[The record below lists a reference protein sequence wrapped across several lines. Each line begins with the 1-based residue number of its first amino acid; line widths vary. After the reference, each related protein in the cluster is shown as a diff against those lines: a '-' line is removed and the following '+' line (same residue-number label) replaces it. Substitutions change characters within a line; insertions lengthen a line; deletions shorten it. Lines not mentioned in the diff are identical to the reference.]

1 MEKVIVVD
9 PDKCTGCKVCEMI
22 CSLHHENEINPTKAR
37 IQVICWEDEGIDIT
51 MICQQ
56 CGDAPC
62 EAVCPVNAISRAE
75 DTGAMLIDDD
85 TCIGCRMCIN
95 ACPFGAPTVRPETRK
110 VVKCDLCYGDTQC
123 VEFCSTKAIKY
134 MQAAKGVLLK
144 KRAAAKKYGEL
155 IKLMVPPA
163 ESAAG

>member
-1 MEKVIVVD
+1 MEKVLVVD

-22 CSLHHENEINPTKAR
+22 CSLHHENEINPTKSR
-37 IQVICWEDEGIDIT
+37 IHIISWEDEGIDVP

-62 EAVCPVNAISRAE
+62 EAVCPVNAISRTE
-75 DTGAMLIDDD
+75 DTGAMLIDED

-110 VVKCDLCYGDTQC
+110 VVKCDVCSGEPQC
-123 VEFCSTKAIKY
+123 VEFCAPKAIQY
-134 MQAAKGVLLK
+134 MPAAKGVLLK
-144 KRAAAKKYGEL
+144 KRTAAKKYGEL
-155 IKLMVPPA
+155 IKLM
-163 ESAAG
+163 AASSTSSEK

>member
-37 IQVICWEDEGIDIT
+37 IQVISWEDEGIDIP

-62 EAVCPVNAISRAE
+62 EAVCPVNAISRAK

-110 VVKCDLCYGDTQC
+110 VVKCDLCSGDPQC
-123 VEFCSTKAIKY
+123 VEFCSPKAIQY
-134 MQAAKGVLLK
+134 MPAAKGVLLK

-155 IKLMVPPA
+155 IKLMAPPA
-163 ESAAG
+163 ESTGG